1 MFYQWI
7 VKKKKP
13 PTFNQF
19 IKGISNTKS
28 NKMVPV
34 QNIYIIAN
42 MIYIKLGIGVQYIV
56 IYTEQILQ
64 AHPTVHV
71 KNKKM
76 LTNISLFVKNN
87 RFDVQFR
94 SNELYYNHY

>member
-7 VKKKKP
+7 VKKKTP

-34 QNIYIIAN
+34 QNIYIITN
-42 MIYIKLGIGVQYIV
+42 MIYIKLRHRCIV
-56 IYTEQILQ
+56 YRDLYR
-64 AHPTVHV
+64 
-71 KNKKM
+71 
-76 LTNISLFVKNN
+76 TNFVGTPNCSCEK
-87 RFDVQFR
+87 
-94 SNELYYNHY
+94 